1 MLKRKAKPSA
11 TNMYIDDKT
20 NTLITVVAASST
32 GAHLLISST
41 PIGITGGGRLIA
53 LPRLLLCNTTY
64 LREMNLFPSTEL
76 RCAVIE
82 KLYRNGHGN
91 SMLDSIGF

>member
-1 MLKRKAKPSA
+1 MMLKRKAKPSA

-20 NTLITVVAASST
+20 NTLITVVAVSST

-41 PIGITGGGRLIA
+41 PIGITGGGLIA